1 MFQFNIDFIKKMQY
15 YAVSQ
20 LRLNPD
26 YRNLCEVI
34 GQDFNDLKKISEYI
48 LKSINIDEA
57 EGLWLD
63 YLGWLVGTTRVY
75 FDIGDFF
82 SVNSDDV
89 NIDKYFYFPGTSL
102 AGEMNLDDVLFRKR
116 IYAKIGYNI
125 SKGTREE
132 NIYILKNLTFA
143 KKVIIKRVAPLV
155 LDITLI
161 GNDIIQTPTFKE
173 DIEKV
178 LGLCV
183 GTGTIKI
190 LGE

>member
-1 MFQFNIDFIKKMQY
+1 MFQFNIDFIKKMQF

-26 YRNLCEVI
+26 YQNLCEVI

-57 EGLWLD
+57 EGIWLD
-63 YLGWLVGTTRVY
+63 YIGWLVGTTRIY

-82 SVNSDDV
+82 SVNSDDL
-89 NIDKYFYFPGTSL
+89 NAEKYFWFPGTTVG
-102 AGEMNLDDVLFRKR
+102 GESNLDDVFFRKR

-183 GTGTIKI
+183 GTGTIKV

>member
-1 MFQFNIDFIKKMQY
+1 MFQFNIDFIKKMQF

-26 YRNLCEVI
+26 YQNLCEVI

-57 EGLWLD
+57 EGIWLD

-75 FDIGDFF
+75 FDLGYFF

-89 NIDKYFYFPGTSL
+89 NVDKYFWFPGT
-102 AGEMNLDDVLFRKR
+102 AFGGESNLDDVFFRKR

-161 GNDIIQTPTFKE
+161 GNNIIQTPTFKE
-173 DIEKV
+173 DVEKV

>member
-1 MFQFNIDFIKKMQY
+1 MYQFNIDFIKKMQF

-20 LRLNPD
+20 LRQNPD
-26 YRNLCEVI
+26 YISLCEVI

-57 EGLWLD
+57 EGIWLD

-75 FDIGDFF
+75 FDLGDFF

-89 NIDKYFYFPGTSL
+89 NVDKYFWFPGT
-102 AGEMNLDDVLFRKR
+102 AFGGESNLDDVFFRKR

-183 GTGTIKI
+183 GTGTIKV

>member
-20 LRLNPD
+20 LRQNPD
-26 YRNLCEVI
+26 YINLCEVI

-48 LKSINIDEA
+48 LKCINIDEA
-57 EGLWLD
+57 EGVWLD
-63 YLGWLVGTTRVY
+63 YIGWLVGTTRVY

-82 SVNSDDV
+82 SVNSDDL
-89 NIDKYFYFPGTSL
+89 NAEKYFYFPGTTIG
-102 AGEMNLDDVLFRKR
+102 GETNLDDVFFRKR

-143 KKVIIKRVAPLV
+143 KRVLIKRVAPLV

-183 GTGTIKI
+183 GTRTIKV

>member
-1 MFQFNIDFIKKMQY
+1 MFQFNIDFIKKMQF

-26 YRNLCEVI
+26 YQNLCEVI

-57 EGLWLD
+57 EGIWLD

-75 FDIGDFF
+75 FDLGDFF

-89 NIDKYFYFPGTSL
+89 NVDKYFWFPGT
-102 AGEMNLDDVLFRKR
+102 AFGGESNLDDVFFRKR

-173 DIEKV
+173 DVEKV

-183 GTGTIKI
+183 GTGTIKV

>member
-1 MFQFNIDFIKKMQY
+1 MQFSNDFIKRMQF

-20 LRLNPD
+20 FRANED
-26 YRNLCEVI
+26 YKNLCEAI
-34 GQDFNDLKKISEYI
+34 GNDFNDIKKVSEYI
-48 LKSINIDEA
+48 LKCVDIDKA
-57 EGLWLD
+57 EGVWLD
-63 YLGWLVGTTRVY
+63 YIGWLVGTTRIY
-75 FDIGDFF
+75 FDMGDFF

-89 NIDKYFYFPGTSL
+89 NEDKYLYFVGSTGT
-102 AGEMNLDDVLFRKR
+102 GEQNLTDVFFRKR

-132 NIYILKNLTFA
+132 NIRIIKNLTFA
-143 KKVIIKRVAPLV
+143 KKVLIKRVAPLV

-161 GNDIIQTPTFKE
+161 GNDIMETPKFRE

-178 LGLCV
+178 LGFCV
-183 GTGTIKI
+183 GIRTITI

>member
-1 MFQFNIDFIKKMQY
+1 MYQFNIDFIKKMQF

-26 YRNLCEVI
+26 YKTLCEVV

-48 LKSINIDEA
+48 LKCTNIDEA
-57 EGLWLD
+57 EGVWLD
-63 YLGWLVGTTRVY
+63 YIGWLVGTTRTY

-82 SVNSDDV
+82 SVNSDDL
-89 NIDKYFYFPGTSL
+89 NADKYFWFPGTSVV
-102 AGEMNLDDVLFRKR
+102 GENNLDDIFFRKR

-143 KKVIIKRVAPLV
+143 KKVILKRVAPLV
-155 LDITLI
+155 VNVTLI
-161 GNDIIQTPTFKE
+161 GDDIIQTPTFKE

-183 GTGTIKI
+183 GTGTITV

>member
-1 MFQFNIDFIKKMQY
+1 MFQFNIDFIKKMQF

-26 YRNLCEVI
+26 YQNLCEVI

-57 EGLWLD
+57 EGVWLD

-82 SVNSDDV
+82 SVNSDDL
-89 NIDKYFYFPGTSL
+89 NADKYFWFPGITVG
-102 AGEMNLDDVLFRKR
+102 GESNLDDVFFRKR

-161 GNDIIQTPTFKE
+161 GNDIIQTLTFKE

-183 GTGTIKI
+183 GTGTIKV

>member
-1 MFQFNIDFIKKMQY
+1 MFQFNIDFIKKMQF

-26 YRNLCEVI
+26 YQNLCEVI

-57 EGLWLD
+57 EGIWLD

-82 SVNSDDV
+82 SVNSDDL
-89 NIDKYFYFPGTSL
+89 NADKYFWFPGTTIG
-102 AGEMNLDDVLFRKR
+102 GESNLDDVFFRKR

-183 GTGTIKI
+183 GTGTIKV

>member
-1 MFQFNIDFIKKMQY
+1 MFQFNIDFIKKMQF

-26 YRNLCEVI
+26 YQNLCEVI

-57 EGLWLD
+57 EGIWLD

-82 SVNSDDV
+82 SVNSDDL
-89 NIDKYFYFPGTSL
+89 NADKYFWFPGTTVG
-102 AGEMNLDDVLFRKR
+102 GESNLDDVLFRKR

-183 GTGTIKI
+183 GTGTITV

>member
-1 MFQFNIDFIKKMQY
+1 MFQFNIDFIKKMQF

-20 LRLNPD
+20 LRLNHD
-26 YRNLCEVI
+26 YQNLCEVI
-34 GQDFNDLKKISEYI
+34 GNDLNDLKKISEYI
-48 LKSINIDEA
+48 LKSISIDEA
-57 EGLWLD
+57 EGIWLD

-82 SVNSDDV
+82 SVNSDDL
-89 NIDKYFYFPGTSL
+89 NADKYFWFPGTTIG
-102 AGEMNLDDVLFRKR
+102 GESNLDDVLFRKR

-143 KKVIIKRVAPLV
+143 KKVLIKRVAPLV

-183 GTGTIKI
+183 GTGTIQV

>member
-34 GQDFNDLKKISEYI
+34 GQDFNDLKKISEYL

-57 EGLWLD
+57 EGVWLD
-63 YLGWLVGTTRVY
+63 YIGWLVGTTRVY

-82 SVNSDDV
+82 SVNSDDL
-89 NIDKYFYFPGTSL
+89 NAEKYFYFPGTTVG
-102 AGEMNLDDVLFRKR
+102 GETNLDDVFFRKR

-143 KKVIIKRVAPLV
+143 KRVLIKRVAPLV

-183 GTGTIKI
+183 GTGTIKV

>member
-1 MFQFNIDFIKKMQY
+1 MFQFNIDFIKKMQF

-26 YRNLCEVI
+26 YQNLCEVI
-34 GQDFNDLKKISEYI
+34 GKDLNDLKKISEYI

-57 EGLWLD
+57 EGIWLD

-75 FDIGDFF
+75 FDLGDFF

-89 NIDKYFYFPGTSL
+89 NVDKYFWFPGT
-102 AGEMNLDDVLFRKR
+102 AFGGESNLDDVFFRKR

-183 GTGTIKI
+183 GIGTIQI

>member
-34 GQDFNDLKKISEYI
+34 GQDFNDLKKISEYL

-57 EGLWLD
+57 EGVWLD
-63 YLGWLVGTTRVY
+63 YIGWLVGTTRVY

-82 SVNSDDV
+82 SVNSDDL
-89 NIDKYFYFPGTSL
+89 NAEKYFYFPGT
-102 AGEMNLDDVLFRKR
+102 AVGGETNLDDVFFRKR

-183 GTGTIKI
+183 GTGTIKV

>member
-20 LRLNPD
+20 LRQNPD
-26 YRNLCEVI
+26 YINLCEVI
-34 GQDFNDLKKISEYI
+34 GQDFNDLKKISEYL

-57 EGLWLD
+57 GGVWLD
-63 YLGWLVGTTRVY
+63 YIGWLVGTTRVY

-82 SVNSDDV
+82 SVNSDDL
-89 NIDKYFYFPGTSL
+89 NAEKYFYFPGTTIG
-102 AGEMNLDDVLFRKR
+102 GETNLDDVFFRKR

-143 KKVIIKRVAPLV
+143 KRVLIKRVAPLV

-183 GTGTIKI
+183 GTGTIKV

>member
-1 MFQFNIDFIKKMQY
+1 MFQFNIDFIKKMQF

-26 YRNLCEVI
+26 YQNLCEVI
-34 GQDFNDLKKISEYI
+34 GKDLNDLKKISEYI

-57 EGLWLD
+57 EGIWLD

-82 SVNSDDV
+82 SVNSEDV
-89 NIDKYFYFPGTSL
+89 NVDKYFYFPGTSL
-102 AGEMNLDDVLFRKR
+102 AGEMNLDDILFRKR

-155 LDITLI
+155 LDVTLI

-173 DIEKV
+173 DVEKV

>member
-1 MFQFNIDFIKKMQY
+1 MFQFNIDFIKKMQF

-26 YRNLCEVI
+26 YQNLCEVI
-34 GQDFNDLKKISEYI
+34 GKDLNDLKKISEYI

-57 EGLWLD
+57 EGIWLD

-75 FDIGDFF
+75 FDLGDFF

-89 NIDKYFYFPGTSL
+89 NVDKYFWFPGT
-102 AGEMNLDDVLFRKR
+102 AFGGESNLDDVFFRKR

-173 DIEKV
+173 DVEKV

-183 GTGTIKI
+183 GTGTIKV

>member
-1 MFQFNIDFIKKMQY
+1 MFQFNIDFIKKMQF

-26 YRNLCEVI
+26 YQNLCEVI

-57 EGLWLD
+57 EGIWLD

-82 SVNSDDV
+82 SVNSDDL
-89 NIDKYFYFPGTSL
+89 NADKYFWFPGTTVG
-102 AGEMNLDDVLFRKR
+102 GESNLDDVFFRKR

-161 GNDIIQTPTFKE
+161 GNDIIQTLTFKE

-183 GTGTIKI
+183 GTGTIKV

>member
-1 MFQFNIDFIKKMQY
+1 MFQFNIDFIKKMQF

-20 LRLNPD
+20 LRQNPD
-26 YRNLCEVI
+26 YINLCEVI
-34 GQDFNDLKKISEYI
+34 GQDLNDLKKISEYI
-48 LKSINIDEA
+48 LKCINIDEA
-57 EGLWLD
+57 EGVWLD
-63 YLGWLVGTTRVY
+63 YIGWLVGTTRVY

-82 SVNSDDV
+82 SVNSDDL
-89 NIDKYFYFPGTSL
+89 NAEKYFYFPGTTVG
-102 AGEMNLDDVLFRKR
+102 GETNLDDVFFRKR

-143 KKVIIKRVAPLV
+143 KRVLIKRVAPLV

-183 GTGTIKI
+183 GTRTIKV

>member
-1 MFQFNIDFIKKMQY
+1 MFQFNIDFIKKMHF

-26 YRNLCEVI
+26 YQNLCEVI

-57 EGLWLD
+57 EGIWLD

-82 SVNSDDV
+82 SVNSDDL
-89 NIDKYFYFPGTSL
+89 NADKYFWFPRITVG
-102 AGEMNLDDVLFRKR
+102 GESNLDDVFFRKR

-178 LGLCV
+178 LGFCV
-183 GTGTIKI
+183 GTGTIKV

>member
-20 LRLNPD
+20 LRQNPD
-26 YRNLCEVI
+26 YINLCEVI
-34 GQDFNDLKKISEYI
+34 GQDLNDLKKISEYI

-57 EGLWLD
+57 EGIWLD
-63 YLGWLVGTTRVY
+63 YIGWLVGTTRVY

-89 NIDKYFYFPGTSL
+89 NVDKYFWFPGSVFG
-102 AGEMNLDDVLFRKR
+102 GESNLDDVFFRKR

-161 GNDIIQTPTFKE
+161 GNNIIQTPTFKE
-173 DIEKV
+173 DVEKV

>member
-1 MFQFNIDFIKKMQY
+1 MFQFNIDFIKKMQF

-26 YRNLCEVI
+26 YQNLCEVI

-57 EGLWLD
+57 EGVWLD

-75 FDIGDFF
+75 FNIGDFF

-183 GTGTIKI
+183 GIGTIQI

>member
-1 MFQFNIDFIKKMQY
+1 MFQFNIDFIKKMQF

-26 YRNLCEVI
+26 YQNLCEVI

-57 EGLWLD
+57 EGIWLD

-89 NIDKYFYFPGTSL
+89 NVDKYFYFPGTSL

-132 NIYILKNLTFA
+132 NIYIIKNLTFA
-143 KKVIIKRVAPLV
+143 NRVLIKRVAPLV

-183 GTGTIKI
+183 GIGTIQI

>member
-1 MFQFNIDFIKKMQY
+1 MFQFNIDFIKKMQF

-26 YRNLCEVI
+26 YQNLCQVI

-57 EGLWLD
+57 EGIWLD

-75 FDIGDFF
+75 FDLGDFF

-89 NIDKYFYFPGTSL
+89 NVDKYFWFPGT
-102 AGEMNLDDVLFRKR
+102 AFGGESNLDDVFFRKR

-173 DIEKV
+173 DVEKV

>member
-1 MFQFNIDFIKKMQY
+1 MFQFNIDFIKKMQF

-26 YRNLCEVI
+26 YQNLCEVI

-57 EGLWLD
+57 EGIWLD

-82 SVNSDDV
+82 SVNSNDL
-89 NIDKYFYFPGTSL
+89 NADKYFWFPGTTVG
-102 AGEMNLDDVLFRKR
+102 GESNLDDVFFRKR

-183 GTGTIKI
+183 GTGTIKV

>member
-1 MFQFNIDFIKKMQY
+1 MYQFNIDFIKKMQF

-20 LRLNPD
+20 LRQNPD
-26 YRNLCEVI
+26 YINLCEVI
-34 GQDFNDLKKISEYI
+34 GQDLNDLKKISEYI

-57 EGLWLD
+57 EGVWLD
-63 YLGWLVGTTRVY
+63 YIGWLVGTTRVY

-82 SVNSDDV
+82 SVNSDDL
-89 NIDKYFYFPGTSL
+89 NAEKYFYFPGTTIG
-102 AGEMNLDDVLFRKR
+102 GETNLDDVFFRKR

-143 KKVIIKRVAPLV
+143 KRVLIKRVAPLV

-183 GTGTIKI
+183 GTGTIKV

>member
-20 LRLNPD
+20 LRQNPD
-26 YRNLCEVI
+26 YINLCEVI
-34 GQDFNDLKKISEYI
+34 GQDLNDLKKISEYI
-48 LKSINIDEA
+48 LKCINIDVA
-57 EGLWLD
+57 EGVWLD
-63 YLGWLVGTTRVY
+63 YIGWLVGTTRVY

-82 SVNSDDV
+82 SVNSDDL
-89 NIDKYFYFPGTSL
+89 NAEKYFYFPGTTIG
-102 AGEMNLDDVLFRKR
+102 GETNLDDVFFRKR

-143 KKVIIKRVAPLV
+143 KRVLIKRVAPLV

-183 GTGTIKI
+183 GTRTIKV

>member
-1 MFQFNIDFIKKMQY
+1 MFQFNIDFIKKMQF

-26 YRNLCEVI
+26 YQNLCEVI

-57 EGLWLD
+57 EGIWLD

-82 SVNSDDV
+82 SVNSDDL
-89 NIDKYFYFPGTSL
+89 NADKYFWFPGTTVG
-102 AGEMNLDDVLFRKR
+102 GEGNLDDVFFRKR

-143 KKVIIKRVAPLV
+143 KRALIKRVAPLV

-161 GNDIIQTPTFKE
+161 GDDIIQTPTFKE

-183 GTGTIKI
+183 GTGTIKV

>member
-1 MFQFNIDFIKKMQY
+1 MFQFNIDFIKKMQF

-26 YRNLCEVI
+26 YQNLCEVI

-57 EGLWLD
+57 EGIWLD

-82 SVNSDDV
+82 SVNSDDL
-89 NIDKYFYFPGTSL
+89 NADKYFWFPGTTVG
-102 AGEMNLDDVLFRKR
+102 GESNLDDVFFRKR

-183 GTGTIKI
+183 GTGTIKV

>member
-20 LRLNPD
+20 LRQNPD
-26 YRNLCEVI
+26 YINLCEVI

-57 EGLWLD
+57 EGIWLD

-82 SVNSDDV
+82 SVNSDDL
-89 NIDKYFYFPGTSL
+89 NADKYFWFPGTTVG
-102 AGEMNLDDVLFRKR
+102 GESNLDDVFFRKR

-183 GTGTIKI
+183 GTRTIKV

>member
-20 LRLNPD
+20 LRQNPD
-26 YRNLCEVI
+26 YINLCEVI
-34 GQDFNDLKKISEYI
+34 GQDLNDLKKISEYI
-48 LKSINIDEA
+48 LKCINIDVA
-57 EGLWLD
+57 EGVWLD
-63 YLGWLVGTTRVY
+63 YIGWLVGTTRVY

-82 SVNSDDV
+82 SVNSDDL
-89 NIDKYFYFPGTSL
+89 NAEKYFYFPGTTIG
-102 AGEMNLDDVLFRKR
+102 GETNLDDVFFRKR

-143 KKVIIKRVAPLV
+143 KRVLIKRVAPLV

-183 GTGTIKI
+183 GTGTIKV

>member
-1 MFQFNIDFIKKMQY
+1 MFQFNIDFIKKMEF

-26 YRNLCEVI
+26 YQNLCEVI
-34 GQDFNDLKKISEYI
+34 GKDLNDLKKISEYI

-57 EGLWLD
+57 EGVWLD

-82 SVNSDDV
+82 SVNSDDLNV
-89 NIDKYFYFPGTSL
+89 EKYFWFPGTTVN
-102 AGEMNLDDVLFRKR
+102 GESNLDDVFFRKK

-173 DIEKV
+173 DVEKV

-183 GTGTIKI
+183 GTGTIKV

>member
-34 GQDFNDLKKISEYI
+34 GQDFNDLKKISEYL

-57 EGLWLD
+57 EGIWLD
-63 YLGWLVGTTRVY
+63 YIGWLVGTTRVY

-82 SVNSDDV
+82 SVNSDDLNV
-89 NIDKYFYFPGTSL
+89 DKYFYFPGTAL
-102 AGEMNLDDVLFRKR
+102 AGELNLDDVLFRKR

-143 KKVIIKRVAPLV
+143 KRVLIKRVAPLV

-183 GTGTIKI
+183 GTGTIQV